1 MTHTHALFADQSQS
15 ILAHRME
22 LSGQGRA
29 CSGSAE
35 AAQRAVVHVF
45 GEQPLGRIC
54 DVASSWFLVPAE
66 ANQPGF
72 EAPSE
77 NASGNIGWSPPIKP
91 LASRRR
97 VLPVGCA
104 TTWTASQDLLETAAV
119 GPPLPSRDRDRMA
132 GVAPKPTFPGTLRT
146 LAPDAKPAVI
156 LPGFGG
162 LLTQAGLSRSG
173 RDGRAHCGW
182 RRRGTQAKSLRRCV
196 CALRRWPNYPRS
208 WLIAVSIPGNATR
221 MPICSPRA
229 RTRSSSAVNSLV
241 SD

>member
-1 MTHTHALFADQSQS
+1 MS
-15 ILAHRME
+15 
-22 LSGQGRA
+22 LSGGTTRS
-29 CSGSAE
+29 CGYT
-35 AAQRAVVHVF
+35 
-45 GEQPLGRIC
+45 L
-54 DVASSWFLVPAE
+54 VASHLPCRW
-66 ANQPGF
+66 
-72 EAPSE
+72 
-77 NASGNIGWSPPIKP
+77 SGRH
-91 LASRRR
+91 RRR

-119 GPPLPSRDRDRMA
+119 GPPLPSRDRDRMP
-132 GVAPKPTFPGTLRT
+132 GVATKPTFPGTLRT

-173 RDGRAHCGW
+173 RDGRAHRGW